1 MFRLVVALFLASGLF
16 AQQNGKLQ
24 LHFMD
29 VGQGDSAVLISPK
42 GQVVLFDAGE
52 DMRTKSCEK
61 PLAYLKQ
68 LGIGKFD
75 YVVVSH
81 YHFDHIGCMPEV
93 LAQFPLT
100 GTAYDRGASYPGAT
114 YQKYVAAV
122 AEHRKTAVAGQVI
135 RLDEGTSS
143 EVDLTVVAVNGAGIS
158 TTNEND
164 LSVAVLLN
172 FGPFKAEIG
181 GDLSGANTGSY
192 ADIETTV
199 APLVGRLDVYKVHH
213 HCSSYSSNEAWLTT
227 TRPAVGIISTGDGND
242 YHHPAADCVTR
253 LHAQKVA
260 TYWTETGAGA
270 TPEAGVD
277 TRWRQRCGAGS
288 ARRYDVHGCHERGQ
302 LSHVRN
308 RRSER
313 RHAPSSASD
322 ARRGRPAGARR
333 NRRAQVLLEQE
344 VFGVPLLRMRHG
356 GAHRCGQTG
365 AGRHPSKGQEAAP
378 ELPSGAG
385 EAMRG

>member
-1 MFRLVVALFLASGLF
+1 MFRLVVALFVAFLFASGLF

-29 VGQGDSAVLISPK
+29 VGQGDGAVLISPQ

-52 DMRTKSCEK
+52 DMRVKSCEK

-68 LGIGKFD
+68 LGIAKID
-75 YVVVSH
+75 YLVVSH
-81 YHFDHIGCMPEV
+81 YHFDHIGCIPDV

-114 YQKYVAAV
+114 YEKYVAAV
-122 AEHRKTAVAGQVI
+122 ADHRATAVAGQVI
-135 RLDEGTSS
+135 KLDEGTSS

-164 LSVAVLLN
+164 LSLSVLLT

-213 HCSSYSSNEAWLTT
+213 HCSSYSSNEAWLSTT
-227 TRPAVGIISTGDGND
+227 QPAVGIVSTGDGND

-260 TYWTETGAGA
+260 AYWTETGAGA

-277 TRWRQRCGAGS
+277 TVGGSVVVQVAPGDTTYTVATTAGSSATYAIAGAG
-288 ARRYDVHGCHERGQ
+288 AVTPDTPVTPVVTPPEP
-302 LSHVRN
+302 VT
-308 RRSER
+308 
-313 RHAPSSASD
+313 
-322 ARRGRPAGARR
+322 PAGPKYAWSKKSKMYHYAECSMAARIGADKLVQGDTPPEGKKLHK
-333 NRRAQVLLEQE
+333 NCPQAPAQ
-344 VFGVPLLRMRHG
+344 
-356 GAHRCGQTG
+356 
-365 AGRHPSKGQEAAP
+365 K
-378 ELPSGAG
+378 
-385 EAMRG
+385 